1 MSNMFE
7 RATREK
13 TRFNFRGSITVE
25 DLWDLTLVDLD
36 TIYGKLE
43 TELENLP
50 KKSLLSG
57 SSTQRE
63 DIEFKQSIIK
73 YIVETKQKEVD
84 EATLAKANATKKE
97 MILNILA
104 RKKNESYENMSIEE
118 LETLVKDL

>member
-13 TRFNFRGSITVE
+13 TRFNFRGNITVE

-43 TELENLP
+43 AELENLP

-104 RKKNESYENMSIEE
+104 KKKNESYENMSIEE

>member
-36 TIYGKLE
+36 TLYGKLE

-50 KKSLLSG
+50 KKSLLLG

-73 YIVETKQKEVD
+73 YIVETKQKEMD
-84 EATLAKANATKKE
+84 DAILAKANATKKE
-97 MILNILA
+97 MILSILA
-104 RKKNESYENMSIEE
+104 KKKNESYENMSVEE
-118 LETLVKDL
+118 LEALVKDL

>member
-13 TRFNFRGSITVE
+13 TRFTFRGSITVE

-57 SSTQRE
+57 NSTQRE
-63 DIEFKQSIIK
+63 NIEFKQSIIK
-73 YIVETKQKEVD
+73 HIVETKQKEVD

-104 RKKNESYENMSIEE
+104 KKKNESYENMSIEE